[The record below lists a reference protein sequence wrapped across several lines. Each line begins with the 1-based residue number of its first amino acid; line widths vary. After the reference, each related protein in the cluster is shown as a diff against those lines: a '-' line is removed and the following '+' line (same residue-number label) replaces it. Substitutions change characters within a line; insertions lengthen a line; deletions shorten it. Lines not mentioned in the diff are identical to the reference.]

1 MSLFTLLSNTFC
13 CRCIRYS
20 CWEASRGEVAAK
32 GGLLEPECVCVCEII
47 LILSRLFVRL
57 AGIRIAVACSLF
69 CSAGMKP

>member
-1 MSLFTLLSNTFC
+1 M
-13 CRCIRYS
+13 
-20 CWEASRGEVAAK
+20 AAK

>member
-1 MSLFTLLSNTFC
+1 MYKVFVLGGF
-13 CRCIRYS
+13 
-20 CWEASRGEVAAK
+20 EGRGGSK
-32 GGLLEPECVCVCEII
+32 GGIVGARVCVCEII